1 MPPIILKTKYAFHTL
16 LWLLKPD
23 LILDVGS
30 MDGSDSKKFIRLIP
44 KSTVVAFE
52 GNPYNYR
59 EMCADHDLQNLGVRI
74 EHRLIS
80 NQPGI
85 RSFFIQRPLC
95 ADAKFNKGVSSAI
108 RKSEQGMDVEEISID
123 AIRLDS
129 FLTQE
134 YPEKKSVAI
143 WADVEGFSYEVLEGM
158 RDVKDQVYLIHIEV
172 ESQEVW
178 PGQKIE
184 SDILALAKGMG
195 FIPIAHG
202 AHKIQRDIIL
212 IRESWYNANRARI
225 LTLLHL
231 SKRMGPLL
239 SKMLLAKARFAPGL

>member
-1 MPPIILKTKYAFHTL
+1 
-16 LWLLKPD
+16 
-23 LILDVGS
+23 
-30 MDGSDSKKFIRLIP
+30 
-44 KSTVVAFE
+44 
-52 GNPYNYR
+52 
-59 EMCADHDLQNLGVRI
+59 
-74 EHRLIS
+74 
-80 NQPGI
+80 
-85 RSFFIQRPLC
+85 
-95 ADAKFNKGVSSAI
+95 
-108 RKSEQGMDVEEISID
+108 
-123 AIRLDS
+123 
-129 FLTQE
+129 
-134 YPEKKSVAI
+134 
-143 WADVEGFSYEVLEGM
+143 M

-195 FIPIAHG
+195 FITIANG